1 MRYGIPGMH
10 ILFPS
15 GIFRKCT
22 SAQWLWHQRTSQF
35 CFTKAKAGKRR
46 DADIWED
53 SKIKKLILPFFSQQ
67 GPRFGAN
74 AKSKHYEHVCRYFIY
89 FLFQTPYS
97 TLFVISLHTNFFSI
111 KTYIFLATCLNF
123 PQPCTTVSL

>member
-1 MRYGIPGMH
+1 MANMRYGIPGMH
-10 ILFPS
+10 VLFPS

-53 SKIKKLILPFFSQQ
+53 SKIKKLILPFFSLNKGQ
-67 GPRFGAN
+67 GLVQMLNPNITNMFADILYIFCF
-74 AKSKHYEHVCRYFIY
+74 KHLIP
-89 FLFQTPYS
+89 PYS
-97 TLFVISLHTNFFSI
+97 
-111 KTYIFLATCLNF
+111 
-123 PQPCTTVSL
+123 

>member
-74 AKSKHYEHVCRYFIY
+74 AKSKHYEHVCRYFSFFI
-89 FLFQTPYS
+89 FS
-97 TLFVISLHTNFFSI
+97 VSNTLFHLIRNFFAHKFFFQS
-111 KTYIFLATCLNF
+111 KFSTTMYSFLVDRNKCK
-123 PQPCTTVSL
+123 